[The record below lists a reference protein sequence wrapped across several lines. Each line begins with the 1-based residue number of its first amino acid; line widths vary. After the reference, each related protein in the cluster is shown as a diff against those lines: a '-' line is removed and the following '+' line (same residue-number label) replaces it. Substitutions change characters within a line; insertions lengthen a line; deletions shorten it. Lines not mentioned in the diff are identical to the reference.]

1 MMRWV
6 IAVSMALLLG
16 ACSGAPVQEEEPAP
30 LPKFESSARLKK
42 VWSADA
48 GAATKQRV
56 VLQPAIAGER
66 VIVADRE
73 GRITAY
79 ALADGRK
86 LWRVERNLPLA
97 GGIGVFG
104 DALLFGTLKGEVL
117 CLAAADGAER
127 WRAQVSSEVIAPPRG
142 EGDLVAVQTVD
153 GKLFALAAA
162 DGKQRWMH
170 ERSEP
175 ALTLRGT
182 STPAID
188 ADAVYGAF
196 ATGKIASLARADGAL
211 RWEATL
217 AEPRGRDEVERLVD
231 VDAPPLR
238 LGDIVYAGAY
248 QGKIAALNASSGNV
262 IWARDI
268 STYLALDRDETRLYA
283 VDDQGNILAL
293 DLNGGATQWKQ
304 DKLLRRNLSAPR
316 VFDKYLAVGDGDG
329 FVHVLRRDT
338 GAFVARYSMGD
349 AIAAR
354 PTAHADRL
362 IVLDTDGE
370 VTVLRV
376 DAPGVQPAG
385 AS

>member
-1 MMRWV
+1 MTPR
-6 IAVSMALLLG
+6 ALAAATALLLA

-30 LPKFESSARLKK
+30 LPKFEPTARLVKL
-42 VWSADA
+42 WSADS

-56 VLQPAIAGER
+56 ILRPAIAGER

-73 GRITAY
+73 GQITAY

-86 LWRVERNLPLA
+86 LWRVQRELPLA
-97 GGIGVFG
+97 GGIGVLG
-104 DALLFGTLKGEVL
+104 DAILLGTLKGEVL
-117 CLAAADGAER
+117 SLAAADGAER
-127 WRAQVSSEVIAPPRG
+127 WRVQVSSEVIAPPRG
-142 EGDLVAVQTVD
+142 EGDLVMVQTVD

-188 ADAVYGAF
+188 ASAVYAAF
-196 ATGKIASLARADGAL
+196 ATGKIASLARGDGAT

-217 AEPRGRDEVERLVD
+217 AEPHGRDEVERLVD
-231 VDAPPLR
+231 SDTPPVR
-238 LGDIVYAGAY
+238 VGEVIYAGAY
-248 QGKIAALNASSGNV
+248 RGKIAALQAASGNL
-262 IWARDI
+262 IWAREF

-304 DKLLRRNLSAPR
+304 DKLARRNLSAPR

-329 FVHVLRRDT
+329 YLHVLRRDS
-338 GAFVARYSMGD
+338 GEFVARYNLGD
-349 AIAAR
+349 AIAAQ
-354 PTAHADRL
+354 PIAHADRL
-362 IVLDTDGE
+362 IVLDRDGE
-370 VTVLRV
+370 LAVLQVEAART
-376 DAPGVQPAG
+376 DPA
-385 AS
+385 S